1 MTPETLMIFL
11 MCIYIPLGIIMGLFA
26 LLQILE
32 WTNNEWKD

>member
-1 MTPETLMIFL
+1 MTAEHLMIFL
-11 MCIYIPLGIIMGLFA
+11 MCLYIPIGIIFALFT